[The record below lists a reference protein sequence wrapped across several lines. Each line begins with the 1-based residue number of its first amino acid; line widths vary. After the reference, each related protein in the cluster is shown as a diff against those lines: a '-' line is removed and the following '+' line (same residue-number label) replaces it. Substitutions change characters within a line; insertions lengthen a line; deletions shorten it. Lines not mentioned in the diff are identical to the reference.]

1 MAIGKKTGGRQKG
14 TPNKITALAKG
25 MIEKWLET
33 HNTIPEGDVMPL
45 IMQDFMELDPK
56 DRVKVSTEFIKI
68 IMPKNISIDDG
79 EVNSPLRTSLPNLP
93 EKKTRKNNLL
103 PSTLDCLHVSREPQ
117 PEKGA
122 ILLIC
127 FEAMFER
134 MSLFSCPDRK
144 ISSEE
149 RVFLRKK

>member
-25 MIEKWLET
+25 MIEIWLEA
-33 HNTIPEGDVMPL
+33 HNTIPEGDVTPL

-79 EVNSPLRTSLPNLP
+79 EVKLTIEDKLVKLA
-93 EKKTRKNNLL
+93 
-103 PSTLDCLHVSREPQ
+103 
-117 PEKGA
+117 G
-122 ILLIC
+122 
-127 FEAMFER
+127 
-134 MSLFSCPDRK
+134 
-144 ISSEE
+144 EE
-149 RVFLRKK
+149 DEEE

>member
-56 DRVKVSTEFIKI
+56 DRVKCRQSSLKSSCLR
-68 IMPKNISIDDG
+68 IS
-79 EVNSPLRTSLPNLP
+79 
-93 EKKTRKNNLL
+93 
-103 PSTLDCLHVSREPQ
+103 
-117 PEKGA
+117 A
-122 ILLIC
+122 
-127 FEAMFER
+127 
-134 MSLFSCPDRK
+134 
-144 ISSEE
+144 
-149 RVFLRKK
+149 

>member
-33 HNTIPEGDVMPL
+33 HNTIPEGDVMSL

-79 EVNSPLRTSLPNLP
+79 EVKLTIEDKLAKLA
-93 EKKTRKNNLL
+93 
-103 PSTLDCLHVSREPQ
+103 
-117 PEKGA
+117 G
-122 ILLIC
+122 
-127 FEAMFER
+127 
-134 MSLFSCPDRK
+134 
-144 ISSEE
+144 EE
-149 RVFLRKK
+149 DEEE

>member
-79 EVNSPLRTSLPNLP
+79 EVKPPLRTSLPNLP
-93 EKKTRKNNLL
+93 EKKTRKIIYYPLL
-103 PSTLDCLHVSREPQ
+103 
-117 PEKGA
+117 
-122 ILLIC
+122 
-127 FEAMFER
+127 
-134 MSLFSCPDRK
+134 
-144 ISSEE
+144 
-149 RVFLRKK
+149 